1 MTIETIETFLLL
13 CEYKN
18 FTKTANKLYIAQS
31 TVTNRIAELEKEIGR
46 PLFKRNNKSMELT
59 VAGKIYHD
67 FALRIVQLQN
77 SAMASINEG
86 NNFYKEKVHIG
97 TTNTIY
103 ECHLKD
109 KLISYIAN
117 KDNDVTIKL
126 TIGHSDELLDMLTR
140 DLIDYVYTYV
150 PFKKPGYVCNCFSVD
165 EMVLV
170 CNYDDL
176 AYAQG
181 IKKDQ
186 LYLLRYIY
194 CNFTLQEVG
203 IFIKEL
209 FPKYYQ
215 FYFEID
221 NSTKALDYIFAG
233 AGYSFL
239 PLSLVAEH
247 IEHNELR
254 MIPLLDFESPK
265 INNYIVHKENSF
277 YKPIIGQ
284 ERG

>member
-1 MTIETIETFLLL
+1 MTIETIETFLIL
-13 CEYKN
+13 CEYRN
-18 FTKTANKLYIAQS
+18 FTKTAHKLYIAQS

-46 PLFKRNNKSMELT
+46 PLFKRNHKSLELT
-59 VAGKIYHD
+59 ADGRIYYD

-77 SAMASINEG
+77 SAMASITDG
-86 NNFYKEKVHIG
+86 NNLYKEKVHVG

-103 ECHLKD
+103 ECHLKNEF
-109 KLISYIAN
+109 ISYIAN
-117 KDNDVTIKL
+117 NNHDVTIKL

-140 DLIDYVYTYV
+140 GLIDYIYIYM
-150 PFKKPGYVCNCFSVD
+150 PLKKPGYVCTCFFVD
-165 EMVLV
+165 DLVLV
-170 CNYDDL
+170 CNYDDQT
-176 AYAQG
+176 YAQG

-203 IFIKEL
+203 IFIKGL
-209 FPKYYQ
+209 FPKHYQ

-221 NSTKALDYIFAG
+221 NSTKVLDYLFAG

-239 PLSLVAEH
+239 PLSLAANY
-247 IEHNELR
+247 IKNKKLR

-265 INNYIVHKENSF
+265 INNYIIYKENLF
-277 YKPIIGQ
+277 CKPIVGS
-284 ERG
+284 GKG

>member
-18 FTKTANKLYIAQS
+18 FTRTANKLFIAQS
-31 TVTNRIAELEKEIGR
+31 TVTNRIAELEKEIGQ

-59 VAGKIYHD
+59 VDGKIYYD
-67 FALRIVQLQN
+67 FALRIIQLHN
-77 SAMASINEG
+77 SALASINEG
-86 NNFYKEKVHIG
+86 NNFHKEKVHIG

-103 ECHLKD
+103 ECHLKN
-109 KLISYIAN
+109 KLISYIT
-117 KDNDVTIKL
+117 KEDNDVAIKL

-150 PFKKPGYVCNCFSVD
+150 PLRKAGYICNCFSVD
-165 EMVLV
+165 ELVLV
-170 CNYDDL
+170 CNYDDVT
-176 AYAQG
+176 YTQG
-181 IKKDQ
+181 IKKEQ
-186 LYLLRYIY
+186 LHLLRYIY

-203 IFIKEL
+203 IFIKGL

-221 NSTKALDYIFAG
+221 NSTKVLEYLFAG
-233 AGYSFL
+233 VGYSFL
-239 PLSLVAEH
+239 PLSLVAEY
-247 IEHNELR
+247 IENKALR

-265 INNYIVHKENSF
+265 INNYMVHKENSF
-277 YKPIIGQ
+277 CKPIIGL
-284 ERG
+284 EKG